1 MTLLLIS
8 TNILKGSEGGKGKH
22 WPKSKAVPK
31 SMAFMERLDLASSI
45 FHFKLSD

>member
-8 TNILKGSEGGKGKH
+8 TNILKGREGKH
-22 WPKSKAVPK
+22 WPKSSAVPK